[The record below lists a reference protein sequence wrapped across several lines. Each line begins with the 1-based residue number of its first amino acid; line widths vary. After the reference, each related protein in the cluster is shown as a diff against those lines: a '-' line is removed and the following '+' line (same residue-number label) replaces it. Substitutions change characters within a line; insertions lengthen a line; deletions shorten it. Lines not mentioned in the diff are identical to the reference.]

1 MVVEHNNESS
11 KNNLAVLGQNS
22 PVWDGRG
29 SYSHLRGWPR
39 MRVVFSVGS
48 GCLLVVKM
56 GLTAFR
62 VRIYD
67 GENEKG
73 HIAGKQQGILTQQ
86 PTVYVAGM
94 IAARGGGWWAG
105 VRCSRGATAKGNV
118 AGRKIPLSGSS
129 AEGGCGS
136 SFVSCQ
142 NNAKWSDRQTLP
154 TRDSPV

>member
-1 MVVEHNNESS
+1 MGVEHNNESS
-11 KNNLAVLGQNS
+11 KNNMAILGQNS
-22 PVWDGRG
+22 PVWDKRG

-39 MRVVFSVGS
+39 MRVVFSDCS

-56 GLTAFR
+56 GLTAVL

-105 VRCSRGATAKGNV
+105 VRCSR
-118 AGRKIPLSGSS
+118 
-129 AEGGCGS
+129 
-136 SFVSCQ
+136 
-142 NNAKWSDRQTLP
+142 
-154 TRDSPV
+154 